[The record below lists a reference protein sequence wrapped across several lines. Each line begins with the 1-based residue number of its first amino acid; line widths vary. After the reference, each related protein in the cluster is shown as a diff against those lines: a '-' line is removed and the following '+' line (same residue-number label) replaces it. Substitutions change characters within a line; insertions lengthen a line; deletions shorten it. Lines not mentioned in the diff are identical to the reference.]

1 MARLASNRRTRSLS
15 LLLCAAL
22 LAPAAARANGFA
34 LDIQGVFSNGTASAG
49 AASTHDVAGMFA
61 NPAVIGH
68 LNGLNLVVGGQYIAG
83 KAPYTDKGSTV
94 LTGVDLGTGP
104 MTTPVEGSNGD
115 GAKAGAAPWLFASYR
130 VSPELAVGFSAYAP
144 FGLKTDYGR
153 SSKFF
158 GRYQGV
164 ESDVESIAFGPT
176 IAWRPIPQV
185 SIGVS
190 AAARRDS
197 VTIGNAID
205 LSSACLNATHDP
217 AACAPA
223 YVTPGAAASD
233 GYLRYTANG
242 WGWTGTLGVLV
253 EPVQGT
259 LLGAAYRHES
269 TSKVKG
275 HEVFDGAA
283 KDFFVGV
290 AGKTING
297 DPGAS
302 VKLPLPDFM
311 TLSLEQKIGKS
322 FDLLAA
328 VQVTFWNRFYKVTLT
343 PDDPANGIGELYQ
356 VQGFRNAIRVSGGG
370 VWHAC
375 PGADLFAGVAFEQ
388 SPVTTKYRQATL
400 PERDTVIA
408 GVGFDAKVW
417 RNLTVGAVYQRV
429 QAVGTSQI
437 DYTDD
442 NLQRVYGSVKS
453 SANVLAAQIGW
464 KG

>member
-1 MARLASNRRTRSLS
+1 MARLASDRRSRSLS
-15 LLLCAAL
+15 LLLAAAL

-49 AASTHDVAGMFA
+49 AASTHDAAGMLA
-61 NPAVIGH
+61 NPAVIAH
-68 LNGLNLVVGGQYIAG
+68 LEGFNLVVGGQYIAG
-83 KAPYTDKGSTV
+83 KAPYTDKGSTE
-94 LTGVDLGTGP
+94 LTGVVVPGPLDLTSPVQGT
-104 MTTPVEGSNGD
+104 NGD

-153 SSKFF
+153 SSKFY

-164 ESDVESIAFGPT
+164 ESDVESFAFGPA

-197 VTIGNAID
+197 ATIGQAID
-205 LSSACLNATHDP
+205 LGAACLDATGDP
-217 AACAPA
+217 AACGGLG
-223 YVTPGAAASD
+223 YSLGRD

-242 WGWTGTLGVLV
+242 WGWTASLGVLV
-253 EPVQGT
+253 EPVPGT

-275 HEVFDGAA
+275 HEAFDDEA
-283 KDFFVGV
+283 KTFFTHPAVGY
-290 AGKTING
+290 TING

-302 VKLPLPDFM
+302 AKLPLPDFM
-311 TLSLEQKIGKS
+311 TLSLEQKLGKS
-322 FDLLAA
+322 FELLAA
-328 VQVTFWNRFYKVTLT
+328 VQVTFWNRFHTVTLT
-343 PDDPANGIGELYQ
+343 PDDPANGIGELAQ
-356 VQGFRNAIRVSGGG
+356 VQGYRNALRASAGG
-370 VWHAC
+370 VWTVC

-388 SPVTTKYRQATL
+388 SPITTKYRQAGL
-400 PERDTVIA
+400 PERDSLIA
-408 GVGFDAKVW
+408 GAGVDAKVW

-429 QAVGTSQI
+429 QGLGTAQI

-442 NLQRVYGSVKS
+442 AKNRVYGSVKS
-453 SANVLAAQIGW
+453 HANVFAAQIGW
-464 KG
+464 RG